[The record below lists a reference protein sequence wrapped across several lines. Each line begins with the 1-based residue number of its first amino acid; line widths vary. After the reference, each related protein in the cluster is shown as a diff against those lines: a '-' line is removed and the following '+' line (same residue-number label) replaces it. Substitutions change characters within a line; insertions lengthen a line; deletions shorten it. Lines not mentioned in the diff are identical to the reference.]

1 MFEGIK
7 ITMVAKEVIGN
18 AERAV
23 RTQMGYKI
31 DSQHLLYGLASVPGS
46 VSTQIL
52 NSKGITAQ
60 RIYSYINTFYR
71 QNMLYTGSYGTEFSP
86 DSAEIIKKA
95 NLVARQTSGEI
106 IGSEHLLYALL
117 VNRQSIAVKI
127 IEQGFGISAEDLK
140 EILLRFFKESEEQ
153 KVVASQGES
162 ENDFGLWD
170 DNKSPS
176 QANSYNSALPK
187 ELQDLGRDITEL
199 ARKGKI
205 DKIIGRQQEIE
216 RITEI
221 LCRKTKNNPILIGE
235 AGVGKSAVVEGLALA
250 IASNNVPD
258 ELKGKTVFSFEIA
271 SLVAGTKYRGSMEEK
286 LKAAINAI
294 INNKNII
301 VFIDEIHTLV
311 QAASEKG
318 EVGPADVLKP
328 YLARGELQTIGAT
341 TIDEYRKFIE
351 KDKAFERRF
360 QPIIVNPPSPQDTIE
375 ILNGLKESYESYH
388 KVKISDE
395 AIKSAVV
402 LADRYITDRNFPDK
416 AIDVIDEA
424 SSRAKVMSVNK
435 GETVVI
441 GEKEVADVISK
452 WTQIPVAK
460 ITETESEKLLQ
471 LEEILHRRVVG
482 QNEAIEAVSRAL
494 KRSRIGLQ
502 DGKRP
507 IGSFLFLGQTGVG
520 KTELCKALAEA
531 MFDSEN
537 ALIRIDMSEYME
549 SHSVA
554 KLIGSPPGYVG
565 FEDGG
570 QLTEQ
575 VRRRPYSVILFDEIE
590 KAHGDVLNILLQ
602 LLDDGRLTDG
612 KGRVVNFKNT
622 IIILTSNIG
631 VSELK
636 KNRDFGFKESVNQ
649 SEDYQRTKE
658 ILLNALKNRMRPE
671 LINRLDS
678 IIVFH
683 KLSKLDMAKIA
694 KILITNLNNRLK
706 EQNIE
711 IRLTENA
718 LKYIVEKGCDEEYG
732 ARPLRRFIQR
742 EIEDAL
748 ADKILM
754 NEIKRDSIILV
765 NANENGLIFQN
776 EY

>member
-23 RTQMGYKI
+23 RTQMGYKL

-52 NSKGITAQ
+52 ASKGISAQ

-71 QNMLYTGSYGTEFSP
+71 QNMFYTASYGIEFSN
-86 DSAEIIKKA
+86 DCAEIIKKA
-95 NLVARQTSGEI
+95 SLVAKQTSGEI

-117 VNRQSIAVKI
+117 TNRQCVAVKI
-127 IEQGFGISAEDLK
+127 IEQGFNVSAEDLK
-140 EILLRFFKESEEQ
+140 EILLRFFKESED
-153 KVVASQGES
+153 AES
-162 ENDFGLWD
+162 GRAQDEENNFGLWNE
-170 DNKSPS
+170 NKKP
-176 QANSYNSALPK
+176 QTNSINGNLPK
-187 ELQDLGRDITEL
+187 ELQDLGRDVTEL
-199 ARKGKI
+199 ARQGKI
-205 DKIIGRQQEIE
+205 DKIIGREEEIE

-235 AGVGKSAVVEGLALA
+235 AGVGKSAVVEGLALS
-250 IASNNVPD
+250 IVSNNVPD

-271 SLVAGTKYRGSMEEK
+271 SLLAGTKYRGAMEEK
-286 LKAAINAI
+286 LKQAINVI

-301 VFIDEIHTLV
+301 VFIDEIHTLI

-360 QPIIVNPPSPQDTIE
+360 QPIMVNPPSVQDTIK
-375 ILNGLKESYESYH
+375 ILNGLKASYENFH
-388 KVKISDE
+388 KVTISDE
-395 AIKSAVV
+395 AILSAVN
-402 LADRYITDRNFPDK
+402 LTDRYVTDRNFPDK

-424 SSRAKVMSVNK
+424 SSRAKVLSVNK
-435 GETVVI
+435 GEKVII
-441 GEKEVADVISK
+441 GEKEVAEVISK
-452 WTQIPVAK
+452 WTQIPVTK
-460 ITETESEKLLQ
+460 LSETESEKLLH
-471 LEEILHRRVVG
+471 LEEILHKRVVG
-482 QNEAIEAVSRAL
+482 QDEAIAAVSRAL

-537 ALIRIDMSEYME
+537 ALIRVDMSEYME

-554 KLIGSPPGYVG
+554 KLIGAPPGYVG
-565 FEDGG
+565 FDDGG

-575 VRRRPYSVILFDEIE
+575 VRRKPYSVILFDEIE
-590 KAHGDVLNILLQ
+590 KAHNDVLNILLQ

-636 KNRDFGFKESVNQ
+636 KNRSLGFKEESDER
-649 SEDYQRTKE
+649 EDYEKTKE
-658 ILLNALKNRMRPE
+658 ILLSALKTRMRPE

-678 IIVFH
+678 VIVFH

-706 EQNIE
+706 QQNIE
-711 IRLTENA
+711 IRLTESA
-718 LKYIVEKGCDEEYG
+718 LKYIVEKGGDEEYG

-754 NEIKRDSIILV
+754 KEISKDSIILV
-765 NANENGLIFQN
+765 NAKNNRLVFENEN
-776 EY
+776 